1 MLSLCTLL
9 LGSCSL
15 ISPPDT
21 AAQPPVYQQVKL
33 GLHVF
38 SPADLTLSYER
49 QLSNGRWSVSGGV
62 GYYGRTSRSSSIF
75 HDYDDTF
82 IEDRSTMQ
90 DRFYSVDLQVRRYLR
105 PRASRP
111 LGGWYLAA
119 NLHTF
124 LRASQ
129 DRHTLYTAQ
138 NNNASGV
145 LSQLELQLGREW
157 LLGRRVTLD
166 TYGGLALGQQ
176 RLIRLKSTI
185 SPRGYITGFGVQVGY
200 RLRPLQPR

>member
-1 MLSLCTLL
+1 MLTLYTIL
-9 LGSCSL
+9 LGSFPF

-21 AAQPPVYQQVKL
+21 AARPPVHQQVKL
-33 GLHVF
+33 GLHAF

-49 QLSNGRWSVSGGV
+49 QFSDGRWSVSGGV
-62 GYYGRTSRSSSIF
+62 GYYGQTSRSNTIF

-82 IEDRSTMQ
+82 IEDWYTMQ
-90 DRFYSVDLQVRRYLR
+90 DRFYSLDLQVRRYIR

-129 DRHTLYTAQ
+129 ERHTLYTAQ
-138 NNNASGV
+138 NYNASGV
-145 LSQLELQLGREW
+145 LSQLELNLGRQW
-157 LLGRRVTLD
+157 LLGRRITLD
-166 TYGGLALGQQ
+166 TYAGLALGQQ
-176 RLIRLKSTI
+176 RLIKLHSTI
-185 SPRGYITGFGVQVGY
+185 WPRGYIAGFGVQVGY
-200 RLRPLQPR
+200 RLRPLPPR

>member
-1 MLSLCTLL
+1 MLTFYTLL
-9 LGSCSL
+9 LGSCPL

-21 AAQPPVYQQVKL
+21 AARPPVPQQVKL

-49 QLSNGRWSVSGGV
+49 QLSDKRWSVTGGF
-62 GYYGRTSRSSSIF
+62 GYYGQTQRSSTVF

-82 IEDRSTMQ
+82 IEDWYTMQ
-90 DRFYSVDLQVRRYLR
+90 NRFYSLDLQVRRYIR

-129 DRHTLYTAQ
+129 ERHTLYTDQ
-138 NNNASGV
+138 NYNKSGV
-145 LSQLELQLGREW
+145 LTQLEVQLGRQW
-157 LLGRRVTLD
+157 ALGRRITLD
-166 TYGGLALGQQ
+166 TYAGLALGQQ
-176 RLIRLKSTI
+176 RLIRLKSSI
-185 SPRGYITGFGVQVGY
+185 WPRGPITGFGVQVGY
-200 RLRPLQPR
+200 RLRPLPPR